1 MDPAH
6 DRRPSSYVA
15 AAYARATR
23 EALAFGRA
31 TTYPGGPD
39 ERERSLDSLAG
50 QSLAECLDSFVW
62 TSSELDSTWRQLA
75 GESWAR
81 SYLDEPGRG
90 RIGLG
95 RLVAQRLTEL
105 EVHHGDLGSGY
116 GPSTWSPQFVEVCL
130 PLRIA
135 WLPVHHRRSPRRR
148 YLGRWQLAV
157 SLAGGKLDGHGLWND
172 LQCRA
177 EERRGRRPGRD
188 PRGLRSRSVGLSPRS
203 PTRRATH
210 DRGRPA
216 AVSPVQARIP
226 GALSAGR
233 PVSKKISR
241 PTSFGRL
248 TSRQVIAEEDQRRRL
263 LLDEEGAV
271 VAPFGELD
279 DRPRRQARSS
289 GPRRRD

>member
-1 MDPAH
+1 LACCGIESE
-6 DRRPSSYVA
+6 PSDVERLLDEVS
-15 AAYARATR
+15 RATR
-23 EALAFGRA
+23 RLEETISGFDEHEIDSAS
-31 TTYPGGPD
+31 GPD

-135 WLPVHHRRSPRRR
+135 WLPVHHRARLDADTSVDGRWLFRSPEGSWTVTASGTLCSAEPRSAEDAAPDVTLEGSGADLLAFL
-148 YLGRWQLAV
+148 LGRQPAAPLTIE
-157 SLAGGKLDGHGLWND
+157 GD
-172 LQCRA
+172 LQLFRQFKL
-177 EERRGRRPGRD
+177 GFPG
-188 PRGLRSRSVGLSPRS
+188 P
-203 PTRRATH
+203 
-210 DRGRPA
+210 
-216 AVSPVQARIP
+216 
-226 GALSAGR
+226 
-233 PVSKKISR
+233 
-241 PTSFGRL
+241 
-248 TSRQVIAEEDQRRRL
+248 
-263 LLDEEGAV
+263 
-271 VAPFGELD
+271 
-279 DRPRRQARSS
+279 
-289 GPRRRD
+289 